1 MRGITQRVVAVPA
14 LAALAMVV
22 LLAACSGPAP
32 TAPVAAPTKAPA
44 AAATSAPAAAAPS
57 SAPAASAPTSA
68 PAAST
73 TKYKPMTARIG
84 HVGEAGSLLEL
95 DAQDFAQ
102 KVAERSGGAIKIQ
115 VFGSS
120 QLGKQTELDQQ
131 VQLGALEMGIPS
143 SDMVSIVGE
152 FSIFD
157 LPSIFKD
164 RAQVKAAVEGPMG
177 QTLADLAAKKNMV
190 MLGYW
195 ENGFRVM
202 TNNKRPIK
210 TPADLK
216 GLKIRVPPSDVRV
229 KMFKLWGA
237 NPGPLDFSEVFSAL
251 QTGVFDGQE
260 NPYAQITSAKFYE
273 VQKYLSVTNH
283 VYTPTY
289 LVASPKWFNSLDDAT
304 KKLLLDTAKE
314 VGDDSRARGAKM
326 DEDGQKLVES
336 KGMQVN
342 TDVDTKAFADMAA
355 PLLTDFQNKYGD
367 SGKKLL
373 DELKQSTQSVP

>member
-1 MRGITQRVVAVPA
+1 
-14 LAALAMVV
+14 
-22 LLAACSGPAP
+22 
-32 TAPVAAPTKAPA
+32 
-44 AAATSAPAAAAPS
+44 
-57 SAPAASAPTSA
+57 
-68 PAAST
+68 
-73 TKYKPMTARIG
+73 MTARIG
-84 HVGEAGSLLEL
+84 HVGAAGSLMEL

-102 KVAERSGGAIKIQ
+102 KIAERSGGAIKIQ

-120 QLGKQTELDQQ
+120 QLGKQQELDQQ
-131 VQLGALEMGIPS
+131 VQLGSLEMAIPS

-164 RAQVKAAVEGPMG
+164 RAQVKKTVEGPLG
-177 QTLADLAAKKNMV
+177 KSLADLSAKKNMV

-202 TNNKRPIK
+202 TNNKQPIR

-216 GLKIRVPPSDVRV
+216 GLKIRVPPNDVRV

-237 NPGPLDFSEVFSAL
+237 NAGPLAFSELFSAL

-260 NPYAQITSAKFYE
+260 NPYAQIISDKLYE

-304 KKLLLDTAKE
+304 KQLLLSTAKE

-326 DEDGQKLVES
+326 DADGASLVEG
-336 KGMQVN
+336 KGMKVN
-342 TDVDTKAFADMAA
+342 TDVDTKAFQDAAA
-355 PLLTDFQNKYGD
+355 PLLTDFQSKYGAT
-367 SGKKLL
+367 GKQLL
-373 DELKQSTQSVP
+373 DELKQSTQ

>member
-1 MRGITQRVVAVPA
+1 MRGISQRAVAVPA
-14 LAALAMVV
+14 IAALAMVV
-22 LLAACSGPAP
+22 LLAACSAPAA
-32 TAPVAAPTKAPA
+32 TAPAAAPTKAPA
-44 AAATSAPAAAAPS
+44 A
-57 SAPAASAPTSA
+57 APTSA

-84 HVGEAGSLLEL
+84 HVGEAGSLMEL
-95 DAQDFAQ
+95 DAQDFAK
-102 KVAERSGGAIKIQ
+102 KVADRSGGAIKIQ

-131 VQLGALEMGIPS
+131 VQLGSLEMGIPS
-143 SDMVSIVGE
+143 SDMVSIVGQY
-152 FSIFD
+152 SIFD

-177 QTLADLAAKKNMV
+177 KTLSDLAAKKNMIV
-190 MLGYW
+190 LGYW

-202 TNNKRPIK
+202 TNNKHPIH

-216 GLKIRVPPSDVRV
+216 GLKIRVPPNDVRV

-237 NPGPLDFSEVFSAL
+237 NPGPLSFGELFSAL
-251 QTGVFDGQE
+251 QTGVYDGQE
-260 NPYAQITSAKFYE
+260 NPYAQITSDKLYE

-289 LVASPKWFNSLDDAT
+289 LVASPKWFNGLDDAT

-314 VGDDSRARGAKM
+314 VGDDSRARGAKS
-326 DEDGQKLVES
+326 DEDGAKLVES
-336 KGMQVN
+336 KGMKVN

-355 PLLTDFQNKYGD
+355 PLLTDFEKKYGAT
-367 SGKKLL
+367 GKQLL
-373 DELKQSTQSVP
+373 DELKTSTQSVQ